1 MLADVKEIVNQKDIQ
16 LFYEKQ
22 INMKI
27 IKWIFGV
34 VGTLVFIFFA
44 LLWTYK
50 NFDISWVNWL
60 FEKLKIF
67 RK

>member
-1 MLADVKEIVNQKDIQ
+1 MLAGVKEIVNQKDIQ